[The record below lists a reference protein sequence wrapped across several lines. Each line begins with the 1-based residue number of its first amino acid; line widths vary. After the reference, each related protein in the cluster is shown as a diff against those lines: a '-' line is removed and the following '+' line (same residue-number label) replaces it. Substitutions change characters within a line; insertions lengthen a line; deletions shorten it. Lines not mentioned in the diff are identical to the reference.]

1 MQRIDRDRLE
11 SQLAF
16 FKECDKLKQINR
28 QTLLLD
34 GTRVENDAEHSWHL
48 AMMVM
53 TFLEYAPTEGIDVEK
68 VLRLVIMHDV
78 VEIDAGDVYT
88 YADFDPAEKF
98 AKEQAA
104 AERIFNLLQPDQAQ
118 VFLDLWDEYEGKETP
133 ESQFATAIDK
143 LQPFLHNYYADS
155 AAWRLHD
162 VPKARVIEK
171 MSIIKTGAPRLWDF
185 TLELIEEAD
194 QEGLFSDSPNKREI
208 YANAR

>member
-1 MQRIDRDRLE
+1 MLRIDYQRLE

-16 FKECDKLKQINR
+16 FRECDKLKQIFR

-34 GTRVENDAEHSWHL
+34 GTRAENDAEHSWHL

-53 TFLEYAPTEGIDVEK
+53 TFLEYAPTKNIDVEK
-68 VLRLVIMHDV
+68 VLKLVLVHDI

-88 YADFDPAEKF
+88 YADFDPATKF
-98 AKEQAA
+98 AKEQKAA
-104 AERIFNLLQPDQAQ
+104 DRIFNILPRDQAAQ
-118 VFLDLWDEYEGKETP
+118 FLALWDEYEDKITP
-133 ESQFATAIDK
+133 ESKFATAIDK

-171 MSIIKTGAPRLWDF
+171 MSIIKAGAPQLWEF
-185 TLELIEEAD
+185 TLKLIEDAD
-194 QEGLFSDSPNKREI
+194 REGLFADSVNKRKA
-208 YANAR
+208 YAAVR

>member
-1 MQRIDRDRLE
+1 MLRIDYKRLE

-16 FKECDKLKQINR
+16 FRECDKLKQIFR

-34 GTRVENDAEHSWHL
+34 GARTENDAEHSWHL

-53 TFLEYAPTEGIDVEK
+53 TFLEYAPTKYINVER
-68 VLRLVIMHDV
+68 VLKLVLMHDV

-88 YADFDPAEKF
+88 YADFDPATKF
-98 AKEQAA
+98 AKEQLA
-104 AERIFNLLQPDQAQ
+104 AERIFNILPHDQA
-118 VFLDLWDEYEGKETP
+118 VEFLSLWDEYEAKKTP
-133 ESQFATAIDK
+133 ESLFATAIDK

-171 MSIIKTGAPRLWDF
+171 MSVIKVGAPALWDF
-185 TLELIEEAD
+185 TLQMIEDAD
-194 QEGLFSDSPNKREI
+194 KEGLFADSVNKRNA
-208 YANAR
+208 YAS